1 MNRRQRILQPLRRE
15 KEMTENEKFV
25 KGMLL
30 EMAQKAVAIAKEK
43 AAADKNPR
51 TAYLASAAAGAA
63 ALAKYQDEYKDPV
76 ERVWILVKDSLY
88 YAAEA
93 VNGPE

>member
-1 MNRRQRILQPLRRE
+1 MWNRMER
-15 KEMTENEKFV
+15 EMTEADKFV

-30 EMAQKAVAIAKEK
+30 EMAQKAVAMAKEK

-51 TAYLASAAAGAA
+51 TAYVASAAAGAA
-63 ALAKYQDEYKDPV
+63 AMAKYQDDYKDPM
-76 ERVWILVKDSLY
+76 ERIWGHVKDALY

-93 VNGPE
+93 VNGPG